1 VRAGSQDL
9 VACGFEFV
17 WVFSVMFL
25 AVPVGGER
33 GLKSIFLAA
42 LLLIRHY
49 LSSRKFANLD

>member
-25 AVPVGGER
+25 AVPVGGE
-33 GLKSIFLAA
+33 GVKVNFLGSITF
-42 LLLIRHY
+42 
-49 LSSRKFANLD
+49 N